1 MKKLSLLFAVAFAVV
16 GSAMAQMAIPGEIFA
31 KNPIRYAN
39 RPVTIKNIEIV
50 QASNTGGTS
59 IGGPSIGGPVGT
71 VSHGAPGAI
80 GTPNAPSN
88 FPCNPP
94 RGYSKVSLLF
104 KGAPEYNGCFFML
117 DAMKTTMDREC
128 GHNNTPAKVSF
139 RGESRVGYLITA
151 YKLGL

>member
-16 GSAMAQMAIPGEIFA
+16 GSAMAQMAIPGETFA
-31 KNPIRYAN
+31 QNPTRFAN

-50 QASNTGGTS
+50 QASNTGG
-59 IGGPSIGGPVGT
+59 PSIGGPAGT
-71 VSHGAPGAI
+71 MSHGAPGAI
-80 GTPNAPSN
+80 GTPSAPSN

-94 RGYSKVSLLF
+94 RGYSKVSLHF

-128 GHNNTPAKVSF
+128 GHNNTPAMVSF
-139 RGESRVGYLITA
+139 KGESRVGYVITA